1 MKDYSESD
9 QTMITIVRAVRN
21 DSYQMEIVDK
31 VQKPSQN
38 VLQLLNKTDERFNLG
53 NNRFAWVKVMP
64 HEAQKYFGIDP
75 EELAK
80 LTFTEGRQRED
91 MVEGKDYLTVEKANP
106 TLNGQALRIQIS
118 ETTEPTEWQEANLEQ
133 AAKQIEITA
142 EIAANP
148 NLIKSDSIAEYIGEV
163 GYFLTEEGQPVFANA
178 TVITGEPSHKFLE
191 SGLFPK
197 AEIEVSTSGIALRE
211 PDKVKAKSEAVK
223 A

>member
-1 MKDYSESD
+1 MKDYSKSD
-9 QTMITIVRAVRN
+9 QTMLTIVRAVAN
-21 DSYQMEIVDK
+21 GSFQMEIVDK

-38 VLQLLNKTDERFNLG
+38 VLQLLNKTDDRFNLG

-75 EELAK
+75 QELAK
-80 LTFTEGRQRED
+80 LTFTEGRERED

-106 TLNGQALRIQIS
+106 TLDGASLRIQIS
-118 ETTEPTEWQEANLEQ
+118 ETTEPTEWQAANLEK

-148 NLIKSDSIAEYIGEV
+148 NLIKSDNIADCIGEV
-163 GYFLTEEGQPVFANA
+163 GYFLTEEGQPIFAKA
-178 TVITGEPSHKFLE
+178 TVVTGEPRHQFLE
-191 SGLFPK
+191 GALFPK

-211 PDKVKAKSEAVK
+211 PDRVEAKSETVK